1 MVYHK
6 KLFSLIPIRRLRV
19 NFGVYEFCNLSSL
32 PSFKK
37 KNVFKIVTGCWYLSF
52 FCLLLVS
59 KIKWESRSF
68 TLAQKIKVEWH
79 LHDVINLLWKEFCYL
94 EERKNTSTLVTHCSF
109 LINYM
114 YSHEEGNLI
123 SANCK
128 HDKAN
133 AAWLV
138 IFGNKPGCCIAIIVS
153 VISSCLSRKKWQDPV
168 TLIASSSYTSCL

>member
-1 MVYHK
+1 MNSVISH
-6 KLFSLIPIRRLRV
+6 LCL
-19 NFGVYEFCNLSSL
+19 LSR
-32 PSFKK
+32 
-37 KNVFKIVTGCWYLSF
+37 KNVFKIVTGCWYLSI

-59 KIKWESRSF
+59 KIKWKSRSF

-94 EERKNTSTLVTHCSF
+94 GERKNTSTLVTYCSF

-114 YSHEEGNLI
+114 HTHEEGNLI

-128 HDKAN
+128 QDKAN

-138 IFGNKPGCCIAIIVS
+138 IFGNKPSCCVAIIVF
-153 VISSCLSRKKWQDPV
+153 VIASCLSRKEWQDRV
-168 TLIASSSYTSCL
+168 TLIASPNYTSCL